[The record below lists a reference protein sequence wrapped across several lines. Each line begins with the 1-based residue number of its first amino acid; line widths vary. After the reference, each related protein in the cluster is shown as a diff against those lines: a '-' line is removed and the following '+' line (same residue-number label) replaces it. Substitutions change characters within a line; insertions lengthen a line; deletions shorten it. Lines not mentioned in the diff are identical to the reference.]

1 MTDTPK
7 IDALK
12 NASSR
17 SDLARLLDV
26 NVVFLTNILYKVGTE
41 NQYKQFSI
49 PKRGKGVRVISAP
62 NDKLKDLQRR
72 IANLLIDC
80 RQELFNSKKIKN
92 NFSFGFEKD
101 KSIISNASR
110 HKGKRIILNLDLR
123 DFFESFNF
131 GRVRGYFISNRDFKL
146 TPVVATT
153 LAQAACY
160 KGVLPQGSP
169 CSPVITNFICN
180 IMDMRLA
187 KLAKELGCTYTRY
200 ADDITFSTNKKIF
213 PEELAIPEL
222 EGVILGSR
230 LVNEITKAGFK
241 VNDAKTR
248 LAYKSSRQEVTG
260 LTVNQIVNVDRRYA
274 KKVRALAQTLYSTGK
289 YKLPDENGNMIL
301 GSLARLEGMF
311 SFIDSI
317 DKFNNK
323 NKKNKQPER
332 SKKVKSESKN
342 DCLCLNSREK
352 AYSKFIYYKYF
363 HGNTVP
369 TILTEGKTDRIYLTS
384 ALHSLSADYPNLI
397 EETNNGKKIK
407 FNIFKPNFKTD
418 YLWGSL
424 NGTDNLK
431 SFVKNYQEK
440 YNFYYE
446 IDAKNPVIMI
456 IDNDTGANGLIK
468 YLNGK
473 VKSLKD
479 IKSPKDIR
487 NMPYIHAFYNLY
499 IVLTPLSES
508 GEQTSMEDLFTSD
521 ILETL
526 LDGKKFNKANE
537 QNTETE
543 YSKHI
548 FSIKVVRDKNRNI
561 DFKGFKPIFD
571 AIEAI
576 IRHYQELSK
585 SRIINKAR

>member
-1 MTDTPK
+1 MTDTKK

-17 SDLARLLDV
+17 NDLAKLLNV
-26 NVVFLTNILYKVGTE
+26 NVIFLTNILYKVGTD

-49 PKRGKGVRVISAP
+49 PKRGTGIRVISAP

-123 DFFESFNF
+123 DFFGSFNF

-289 YKLPDENGNMIL
+289 YKLPDKNGNMIL
-301 GSLARLEGMF
+301 GNLARLEGMF
-311 SFIDSI
+311 SFINFI
-317 DKFNNK
+317 DKSNNIE
-323 NKKNKQPER
+323 NKKNKQPE
-332 SKKVKSESKN
+332 KYVKVQEK
-342 DCLCLNSREK
+342 LNGYRLRLNAREK

-363 HGNTVP
+363 HGNTIP
-369 TILTEGKTDRIYLTS
+369 TILTEGKTDRIYLTT
-384 ALHSLSADYPNLI
+384 ALHSLSAIYPNLI

-407 FNIFKPNFKTD
+407 LNICKSNTKASYFLD
-418 YLWGSL
+418 LSG
-424 NGTDNLK
+424 GTANLK
-431 SFVKNYQEK
+431 KFVMRYRDE
-440 YNFYYE
+440 YELYYGT
-446 IDAKNPVIMI
+446 DAKNPVII
-456 IDNDTGANGLIK
+456 ILDNDSGPNKLLDHLK
-468 YLNGK
+468 NK
-473 VKSLKD
+473 VENCPNDVKSMRRMK
-479 IKSPKDIR
+479 
-487 NMPYIHAFYNLY
+487 YIHVTHNLY

-508 GEQTSMEDLFTSD
+508 VRETSMEDLFSPEVLN
-521 ILETL
+521 ITL
-526 LDGKKFNKANE
+526 NGKYFNKAND
-537 QNTETE
+537 QDTETE

-548 FSIKVVRDKNRNI
+548 FSTKVVRDKNRNI

-576 IRHYQELSK
+576 INHYQELSK